1 MQMYNIFAARA
12 RGSSHALSLTRLL
25 ITMKLCIA
33 LMLIAVFQVKAT
45 AYGQNATIQARNVS
59 LVWIFEELK
68 KQTDY
73 DFLYAFDDLSGSK
86 PLTVNFKNAPITKI
100 LDAVFANQPLS
111 YRIKK
116 SMVLVTRKH
125 LQAPIATVTQD
136 STRQIMGTVTDETG
150 NPLSG
155 ASVSIQGGAGNGTYT
170 DQSGRFSLTVPANS
184 SLVVSYVGF
193 ETKTVPTD
201 QRTTYGIALVEEPS
215 VLEEVVVVGY
225 STQTK
230 KEITG
235 SVAIVDVEDMK
246 NVPAGSAEQML
257 QGRASGLNITT
268 SGSPGSAS
276 NIRIRGITSFGNN
289 SPLVIIDGVQGE
301 LTDINSNDIESIQ
314 VLKDAGAAAI
324 YGVRGSNGVIV
335 VTTKKGK
342 AGAAKITYDGYYGIQ
357 TPPSGNVYNL
367 LNTQEMAEVTWKAF
381 INSGQVDA
389 NGNPSHVQYG
399 NGPTP
404 VIPDYILVGTNTGV
418 VGSLTEEQL
427 ASYNVD
433 YSRGDIYQIIPA
445 NKEGTDWF
453 HEIFKPAP
461 IQSHTVSASSA
472 GNKSSYFF
480 SAGYF
485 NQQGT
490 MIDSY
495 LKRYSVRANTSFNI
509 KDNIRVGENLY
520 LFTRDNPS
528 AYTGVQNTS
537 DTGNPLMLSF
547 MMQPI
552 IPVFDLMGNY
562 AGTRAR
568 GLGQSP
574 SPYAVA
580 QRNGGYH
587 NSSWTAQGN
596 IFAEIDF
603 LKHFNFRTSFGG
615 FVRSGN
621 TNNFLR
627 RTYEDAENNSINTY
641 NEGSSY
647 TQQWTFTNTL
657 QYNQKFGRHQ
667 VKVLAGLE
675 AVENTGRTLGGSSAG
690 YFSDDPSFLTL
701 SSGSGNFTNRSS
713 MSEYTLYSQFGKV
726 DYNFD
731 EKYIVGVT
739 LRRDGSS
746 RFSEQN
752 RWGMFPAFSAGWRA
766 SEERFMEG
774 VSWLDNLM
782 IRGSWGILGNQLN
795 VDPSNAY
802 TQYNSTVGG
811 SLNSYYD
818 IGGTG
823 SSPLQGFRLSRIGNL
838 ATGWEEDRLSNIGL
852 DMTVLNSK
860 LDLSVEYYQKRI
872 NGLLFE
878 DQSPATAGGAS
889 LPTVNI
895 GNIENKGVDFNANYH
910 GTAGELTFDLGL
922 NVTRYRSRVVDLPNT
937 YFDTGTTRTGNF
949 VRNQVGHPVGAF
961 FGYQVE
967 RLFRDADDVANSPAQ
982 DAAAPGRFKYAD
994 ITGDNQISTADRTF
1008 IGDPNPDFTYG
1019 LNMNASYKQFGL
1031 TMFFYGSQGNDAVNY
1046 QRWWTDFFPSLQGV
1060 KSKDLLYNSWRP
1072 DNLDAKTP
1080 IIENQSNF
1088 SNNAVPNSYYIEDA
1102 SFLKLKNIMLS
1113 YTFGGN
1119 QLTRLGINQLRVYL
1133 QVANLFTITK
1143 YTGLDPELG
1152 GTESAFGI
1160 DYGNYPNNQR
1170 NYNLGVSFTF

>member
-1 MQMYNIFAARA
+1 
-12 RGSSHALSLTRLL
+12 
-25 ITMKLCIA
+25 
-33 LMLIAVFQVKAT
+33 MLIAAFQVKA
-45 AYGQNATIQARNVS
+45 AVYGQKATIQAKNVS
-59 LVWIFEELK
+59 LVWVLEELK

-73 DFLYAFDDLSGSK
+73 DFLYAFDDLKGSK
-86 PLTVNFKNAPITKI
+86 PLTVDFKDTHINEI
-100 LDAVFANQPLS
+100 LDACFANQPLA
-111 YRIKK
+111 YRIKN
-116 SMVLVTRKH
+116 SMVLVTRKV
-125 LQAPIATVTQD
+125 LNQPLANPITQD
-136 STRQIMGTVTDETG
+136 STRQVTGTVKDEAG
-150 NPLSG
+150 LPLNG
-155 ASVSIQGGAGNGTYT
+155 ASVSVRGGNAAVGTYT
-170 DQSGRFSLTVPANS
+170 GQDGSFRITVGPNAT
-184 SLVVSYVGF
+184 LLVSYVGHD
-193 ETKTVPTD
+193 TKVVNVGN
-201 QRTTYGIALVEEPS
+201 QTTLDIVLAEEAS
-215 VLEEVVVVGY
+215 ILEEVVVVGY

-235 SVAIVDVEDMK
+235 SVAIVAVEDMK
-246 NVPAGSAEQML
+246 DIPAGSAEQML

-301 LTDINSNDIESIQ
+301 LTDINANDIESVQ

-357 TPPSGNVYNL
+357 TPPGGNVFNL
-367 LNTQEMAEVTWKAF
+367 LNTQEMADATWKAF

-418 VGSLTEEQL
+418 VGSLTESQL
-427 ASYNVD
+427 ANYNID
-433 YSRGDIYQIIPA
+433 YGKGDIYQIIPA
-445 NKEGTDWF
+445 NKQGTDWF
-453 HEIFKPAP
+453 HEIFSPAP
-461 IQSHTVSASSA
+461 IQSHTLSASSA
-472 GNKSSYFF
+472 SNRSSYFF

-485 NQQGT
+485 DQQGT
-490 MIDSY
+490 MMGSY
-495 LKRYSVRANTSFNI
+495 LKRYSVRANTTFNI

-520 LFTRDNPS
+520 LFTRDNPRS
-528 AYTGVQNTS
+528 YNGVQNTS
-537 DTGNPLMLSF
+537 DTGNPVMLAF

-580 QRNGGYH
+580 ERNAGFNN
-587 NSSWTAQGN
+587 NSWSAQGN
-596 IFAEIDF
+596 VFAEIDF
-603 LKHFNFRTSFGG
+603 LKHFNFRTTFGG
-615 FVRSGN
+615 FVRSGY

-641 NEGSSY
+641 TEAANY
-647 TQQWTFTNTL
+647 TQQWTFTNTV

-667 VKVLAGLE
+667 VKGLVGLE
-675 AVENTGRTLGGSSAG
+675 SVENFGRNVGGSSAG
-690 YFSDDPSFLTL
+690 YFSDDPNFVTL
-701 SSGSGNFTNRSS
+701 SSGSGNFTNQSS
-713 MSEYTLYSQFGKV
+713 MTKYTLYSQFGKV

-731 EKYIVGVT
+731 DKYIVSAT

-746 RFSEQN
+746 RFSAEK
-752 RWGMFPAFSAGWRA
+752 RWGLFPAFSGGWRA
-766 SEERFMEG
+766 SEESFLRN
-774 VSWLDNLM
+774 VSWLNNLM

-795 VDPSNAY
+795 VDPSNAF
-802 TQYNSTVGG
+802 TQYNSTVGT

-818 IGGTG
+818 IGGSG
-823 SSPLQGFRLSRIGNL
+823 SSPIQGFRLSRIGNL
-838 ATGWEEDRLSNIGL
+838 ATGWEEDRLSNIGV
-852 DMTVLNSK
+852 DMTILDSK
-860 LDLSVEYYQKRI
+860 LDFSVEYYQKKI

-878 DQSPATAGGAS
+878 DQSPATAGGAA

-910 GTAGELTFDLGL
+910 LTAGDFQLDLGMNL
-922 NVTRYRSRVVDLPNT
+922 TRYKSKVIDLPNS
-937 YFDTGTTRTGNF
+937 YFDTGATRTGNF
-949 VRNQVGHPVGAF
+949 VRNQMGHPVGAF
-961 FGYQVE
+961 FGYQIE
-967 RLFRDADDVANSPAQ
+967 GLFQSAEDVANSPTQ

-994 ITGDNQISTADRTF
+994 TDGNGRISTADRTF

-1019 LNMNASYKQFGL
+1019 LNVNANYKQFGL

-1060 KSKDLLYNSWRP
+1060 KSRDLLYNSWRP
-1072 DNLDAKTP
+1072 DNLNAKTP

-1102 SFLKLKNIMLS
+1102 SFLKLRNVMLS
-1113 YTFGGN
+1113 YRFTSN
-1119 QLTRLGINQLRVYL
+1119 QLTRLGIDQLRVYF
-1133 QVANLFTITK
+1133 QAVNLFTITK
-1143 YTGLDPELG
+1143 YTGMDPEIG

-1170 NYNLGVSFTF
+1170 NYNLGLSFTF

>member
-1 MQMYNIFAARA
+1 MYDFFAARA
-12 RGSSHALSLTRLL
+12 RGSGHTLSLTRLL
-25 ITMKLCIA
+25 ITMKLCVL
-33 LMLIAVFQVKAT
+33 LMLIAMLQVKANV
-45 AYGQNATIQARNVS
+45 YGQNATIQGKNVS
-59 LVWIFEELK
+59 LIWIFEELK
-68 KQTDY
+68 RQTDY
-73 DFLYAFDDLSGSK
+73 DFLYAFDDVNGSQ
-86 PLTVNFKNAPITKI
+86 PITVNFKNAPITTI
-100 LDAVFANQPLS
+100 LDAVFAKQPLA

-116 SMVLVTRKH
+116 SMVWVTRKP
-125 LQAPIATVTQD
+125 LRPTVVPSGQD
-136 STRQIMGTVTDETG
+136 STKQISGTVTDETG
-150 NPLSG
+150 APLSG
-155 ASVSIQGGAGNGTYT
+155 ASVSLQGGGTTGTYT
-170 DQSGRFSLTVPANS
+170 NQSGQFSLTVPRQA
-184 SLVVSYVGF
+184 SLVISYVGF
-193 ETKTVPTD
+193 ETEVVPVD
-201 QRTTYGIALVEEPS
+201 QRTTYAIMLTEAGS
-215 VLEEVVVVGY
+215 VLDEVVVVGY
-225 STQTK
+225 STQTR

-235 SVAIVDVEDMK
+235 SVAIVDVDDL
-246 NVPAGSAEQML
+246 NTTPAGTGEQLL
-257 QGRASGLNITT
+257 QGRASGLNVTT

-276 NIRIRGITSFGNN
+276 NIRIRGITSFGDN

-342 AGAAKITYDGYYGIQ
+342 AGPARITYNGYYGVQ
-357 TPPSGNVYNL
+357 TPLSGNVYNL
-367 LNTQEMAEVTWKAF
+367 LNTEEMADVTWQAL

-389 NGNPSHVQYG
+389 NGNPNHVQYG

-404 VIPDYILVGTNTGV
+404 VIPDYILVGSNTGV
-418 VGSLTEEQL
+418 MGGLTDEQL
-427 ASYNVD
+427 ASYNID
-433 YSRGDIYQIIPA
+433 YGRGDIYQIIPA
-445 NKEGTDWF
+445 NKQGTDWF
-453 HEIFKPAP
+453 HEIFRPAP
-461 IQSHTVSASSA
+461 VQSHTVSASSA
-472 GNKSSYFF
+472 SDKSSYFF
-480 SAGYF
+480 SAGYL

-490 MIDSY
+490 LIDSY

-520 LFTRDNPS
+520 VYTRDNPRS
-528 AYTGVQNTS
+528 YSSVQNTS

-580 QRNGGYH
+580 KRNGGYH
-587 NSSWTAQGN
+587 NNSWTAQGN

-603 LKHFNFRTSFGG
+603 LEHFNFRTSFGG
-615 FVRSGN
+615 FVRSGY
-621 TNNFLR
+621 THNFLR

-641 NEGSSY
+641 DEGSSY
-647 TQQWTFTNTL
+647 RQQWTFTNTL
-657 QYNQKFGRHQ
+657 QYDQNFGKHA
-667 VKVLAGLE
+667 LNILLGLE
-675 AVENTGRTLGGSSAG
+675 AMENSGRSIGGGAAG
-690 YFSDDPSFLTL
+690 YFSTDPSYVTL
-701 SSGSGNFTNRSS
+701 SSGSGNFTNEGS
-713 MSEYTLYSQFGKV
+713 MSMNRLFSQFGKV
-726 DYNFD
+726 DYSFD
-731 EKYIVGVT
+731 GKYIVGIT

-746 RFSEQN
+746 RFNEQH
-752 RWGMFPAFSAGWRA
+752 RWGLFPAFSAGWRA
-766 SEERFMEG
+766 SEERFLENA
-774 VSWLDNLM
+774 SWLDNLM

-802 TQYNSTVGG
+802 TQYNSAVGG

-818 IGGTG
+818 IGGSG

-838 ATGWEEDRLSNIGL
+838 ATGWEEDRLANVGI
-852 DMTVLNSK
+852 DMTVLGGK
-860 LDLSVEYYQKRI
+860 LDFSAEYYQKRI

-878 DQSPATAGGAS
+878 DQSPATAGGAD

-895 GNIENKGVDFNANYH
+895 GNIENKGVDFNATYH
-910 GTAGELTFDLGL
+910 ESVGEFKFDIGL
-922 NVTRYRSRVVDLPNT
+922 NVTRYKSNVVDLPNN
-937 YFDTGTTRTGNF
+937 YFDSGSTRTGNF

-961 FGYQVE
+961 FGYQIE
-967 RLFRDADDVANSPAQ
+967 RLFRDADDVASSPTQ

-994 ITGDNQISTADRTF
+994 VTGDDRISTADRTF

-1019 LNMNASYKQFGL
+1019 LNVNANYKRFGL

-1080 IIENQSNF
+1080 IIENVSNF
-1088 SNNAVPNSYYIEDA
+1088 SNNAVPNSYYIENA
-1102 SFLKLKNIMLS
+1102 SFLKLKNLMLN
-1113 YTFGGN
+1113 YTFGSD
-1119 QLTRLGINQLRVYL
+1119 LLARVGINQLKVYL
-1133 QVANLFTITK
+1133 QATNLFTITK
-1143 YTGLDPELG
+1143 YTGPDPEIG

-1160 DYGNYPNNQR
+1160 DYGNYPNNER